1 MCFTIYL
8 IIMAEH
14 NDFGKFGEEIAIEHI
29 KNSGY
34 DILNTNWRFGADEVD
49 IIAKDIDFLV
59 FIEVKTRNSNYFG
72 EPEVFVNRKKQQFL
86 FRAANNYVQKY
97 NIREEIRFDIIS
109 IVVNSKQKKINHI
122 KDAFSICG

>member
-1 MCFTIYL
+1 
-8 IIMAEH
+8 MAEH

-49 IIAKDIDFLV
+49 IIAKDKDFLV

-72 EPEVFVNRKKQQFL
+72 EPEAFVNRKKQQFL

-109 IVVNSKQKKINHI
+109 IVVNSKQKNINHI